1 MHAHQDL
8 TSLLPGAPAVTGGP
22 VVTPRVMAPLG
33 RLLPYRRALG
43 FAPAFQQAGGDGW
56 TVALGNGALGDT
68 LLALGAVAALHD
80 ARPSDELTYEGKR
93 ASLLGRCR
101 LPFAALHE
109 ADTESIRLGSGTGHF
124 AADPERP
131 PAWLDL
137 IDEDHV
143 EVHAA
148 LPMRY
153 YLEVEQRL
161 GLRLPQDRA
170 PAPLFT
176 GIGTPDPWHVVLI
189 CATSW
194 HSRKD
199 YGTGGFDEIARCLA
213 DALPGPWRFTL
224 VPGQEATPTAI
235 PGIDIAAGLDS
246 VECLDL
252 FATAALVIG
261 NDTGLTHLAAL
272 TERRDGTCP
281 QVIGLYAR
289 HSHAKW
295 TTGRPNHHAVAAPFS
310 RLMALADRC
319 PVRDGIDDAVWGR
332 AADLRAIPA
341 ATIAAFALQLLERR

>member
-8 TSLLPGAPAVTGGP
+8 TSLLLGATIVTGGP
-22 VVTPRVMAPLG
+22 VVTPRVTAPLG
-33 RLLPYRRALG
+33 RVLPYRRALG
-43 FAPAFQQAGGDGW
+43 SGPAPQHAGGDGW
-56 TVALGNGALGDT
+56 TVTLGNGALGDT

-80 ARPSDELTYEGKR
+80 ARPGDELAYEGR
-93 ASLLGRCR
+93 HAGLLGRCR
-101 LPFAALHE
+101 LPFTTLRE
-109 ADTESIRLGSGTGHF
+109 AGTESVRLGSGTGHF
-124 AADPERP
+124 TADPERP

-137 IDEDHV
+137 VDENHV

-153 YLEVEQRL
+153 YLEIEQYL
-161 GLRLPQDRA
+161 GLRLRQDLA
-170 PAPLFT
+170 PAPAFT
-176 GIGTPDPWHVVLI
+176 GNGTTDPWHVVLI

-199 YGTGGFDEIARCLA
+199 YGAGGFGEIARCLA
-213 DALPGPWRFTL
+213 ATAPGPWRFTL
-224 VPGQEATPTAI
+224 VPGQEAVPAVI
-235 PGIDIAAGLDS
+235 PGIDVAAGLDT

-261 NDTGLTHLAAL
+261 NDAGLTHLAAL
-272 TERRDGTCP
+272 AQRPDGTSP

-310 RLMALADRC
+310 SLLALADRC
-319 PVRDGIDDAVWGR
+319 PVRDGLDDAVWGR
-332 AADLRAIPA
+332 AADLRAIPE

>member
-1 MHAHQDL
+1 VHAHQDL
-8 TSLLPGAPAVTGGP
+8 TSLLRGVTTVTGGP
-22 VVTPRVMAPLG
+22 VVTPRVTAPLG
-33 RLLPYRRALG
+33 RVLPYRRARG
-43 FAPAFQQAGGDGW
+43 FGPAPQHADGDGW
-56 TVALGNGALGDT
+56 TVTLGNGALGDT
-68 LLALGAVAALHD
+68 LLALGAVAALYD
-80 ARPSDELTYEGKR
+80 ARPGDELTYEGKR

-101 LPFAALHE
+101 LPFTTLRE
-109 ADTESIRLGSGTGHF
+109 AGAEYVRLGSGNAHF

-131 PAWLDL
+131 TAWLDL

-161 GLRLPQDRA
+161 GLRLPRDRA
-170 PAPLFT
+170 PVPSFT
-176 GIGTPDPWHVVLI
+176 GNGIADPWHVVLI

-199 YGTGGFDEIARCLA
+199 YGAGGFGEMARCLT

-224 VPGQEATPTAI
+224 VPGREAVPDAI
-235 PGIDIAAGLDS
+235 PGIDIAAGLDP

-272 TERRDGTCP
+272 TERPDGTCP

-295 TTGRPNHHAVAAPFS
+295 TTGRPNHHAVATPFS
-310 RLMALADRC
+310 SLLTLADRC
-319 PVRDGIDDAVWGR
+319 PVRDRLDDAVWGG